1 MQTRAKRWM
10 AISSAAIF
18 VLLLVVVFSQRETP
32 SETVHIGFAGRALV
46 ETNAV
51 LFTITNQNEFPIRYE
66 LSVQAA
72 SGFTMRR
79 HATKTGEVFPSNTFT
94 FYVPIPAMNRWRVEG
109 SYWGTSPPKLSPIRA
124 KIVGFSLKMKLRR
137 FSEWLGRPP
146 ARGSVV
152 GPQMAGDRPN

>member
-1 MQTRAKRWM
+1 M
-10 AISSAAIF
+10 AISLAAIF
-18 VLLLVVVFSQRETP
+18 ALLFVVVFSQHETP
-32 SETVHIGFAGRALV
+32 SETVRIGFADRSLV

-94 FYVPIPAMNRWRVEG
+94 FYVPIPSLDRWRVCG
-109 SYWGTSPPKLSPIRA
+109 SYWGTSPPKLGPVRA
-124 KIVGFSLKMKLRR
+124 KIVGFLLKVRLRR
-137 FSEWLGRPP
+137 FSEWLARPP

-152 GPQMAGDRPN
+152 GPEMAQDRPN